1 MASIYDQ
8 LTFDTLRNNQNTNLL
23 PNNQNTN
30 NQGLAWWMNADRGR
44 WPSPMM
50 PPMLDPSKQMGASN
64 YRGPQGLPFHPSQ
77 GNIPYAPEEK
87 TALDFSKFIRPITG
101 VLQGI
106 KDKFKYRGAQGEAW
120 DPTTGQMLSAEEQ
133 DEQNAL
139 GGYYSDAARHDR
151 VQRARLTKMLARK
164 KAGKENFSQTN
175 IDRLIDQGYGPKIT
189 PPVITAQGDQVNTG
203 GHQRGWDSPGYTTQG
218 GFTGTRSTSG
228 PRGTTASGR
237 GHHSWAQG
245 GRIGLRIGGAPE
257 DYPENEP
264 ENIFQIMQ
272 EENIPFSEQV
282 EGDPFDLRIQEL
294 MDKGLSYD
302 DAYEIAEQEF
312 QHLFSE
318 GSEQDQGIAS
328 LV

>member
-151 VQRARLTKMLARK
+151 VQRARVTKMLARQKALK
-164 KAGKENFSQTN
+164 KLAKP
-175 IDRLIDQGYGPKIT
+175 I
-189 PPVITAQGDQVNTG
+189 
-203 GHQRGWDSPGYTTQG
+203 
-218 GFTGTRSTSG
+218 
-228 PRGTTASGR
+228 
-237 GHHSWAQG
+237 
-245 GRIGLRIGGAPE
+245 
-257 DYPENEP
+257 
-264 ENIFQIMQ
+264 
-272 EENIPFSEQV
+272 
-282 EGDPFDLRIQEL
+282 
-294 MDKGLSYD
+294 
-302 DAYEIAEQEF
+302 
-312 QHLFSE
+312 
-318 GSEQDQGIAS
+318 
-328 LV
+328 